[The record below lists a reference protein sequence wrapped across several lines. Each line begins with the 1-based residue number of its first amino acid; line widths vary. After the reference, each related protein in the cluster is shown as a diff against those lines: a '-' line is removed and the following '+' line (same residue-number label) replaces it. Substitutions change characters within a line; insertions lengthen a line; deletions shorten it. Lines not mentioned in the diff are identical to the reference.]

1 MTYAFGIYFEDDDN
15 LGLVAAGSRW
25 TSGGNSAAAR
35 RARVAMQR
43 RDRYGRWAEMGGGIA
58 FSGRNSNN
66 QVIKMV
72 GRYVGPAE
80 RPEYMRVYVTS
91 GRGIQTG
98 IYEVPSK
105 VATVAKALL
114 GEDALKDVGVKL
126 DVNGKT
132 VGDILDRDIE
142 YIAGMFKGKPNDFE
156 LDMARKNLTKAEN
169 KVIAKARLRAPAH
182 KSYNIV
188 DKDGNRID
196 KDEEPTKPD
205 VKKPSKKAKP
215 AKVFPI
221 PDLSKLDPKE
231 QARLVWYEGKNGK
244 PILPNML
251 TEADKTPEN
260 KRIYDRENNRIIDG
274 NGKLIE
280 FKGSFNPDASPI
292 PKQLPEHDPE
302 EGFWNINAVDPKE
315 VRKDLKNAQEVY
327 EHLFNGGFAEVDLAL
342 AIEAFEYS
350 RGQAKYIGRDE
361 NPLFQSN
368 PTDPRLRAIAD
379 IFEALPPGQEA
390 RLKRAINLG
399 FMNEENI
406 DKLKA
411 WLDEKVE
418 PGSPLSKE
426 DMTELHDKFRNLAV
440 DLTNM
445 RIKGQDAFSNDNMGA
460 ERIDM
465 PQLNAEDLPLFLQDM
480 AKMGVGYKET
490 RMMPDQLHPIQ
501 AEMDMGDVANIAES
515 WRDDKLYNDYRP
527 DEAPIVI
534 SRDGYVLD
542 GHHRWAAAWLAQKR
556 GDKYALKGLKV
567 VQLDIDHEQ
576 ALEIAN
582 EWSDYAG
589 VARLTV
595 GGKKVREPRP
605 AKVEAPTTT
614 PISYDPD
621 EIPANYA
628 PDDSPPSD
636 GDNVVTPSGE
646 NFKNWLDRELAN
658 NGDKI
663 LTDYSAKLTND
674 TPNVDEPRSPFP
686 GSRTAVKNLLKYRDA
701 LIKKLK
707 ENALDGDEAKF
718 KFTFA
723 VAKRVT
729 NLLNQ
734 IHENFA
740 NDRRYG
746 FGTELEIP
754 TSNPLEKL
762 KTLRILPETMVM
774 NTDNNGIQRIESF
787 QALIIAK
794 NGKPYLIKWTDSNS
808 KAYSIG
814 LDGTPN
820 STNDGGGTSFGSVQS
835 YQDIVDGKPV
845 PYTASV
851 GGAYTETSS
860 QALGLG
866 GAHIYLTRWV
876 QSQFNNG
883 RLQHSGNLSNRGN
896 AYSKQVSRD
905 MRSNN
910 RSQADK
916 AVHMSSPNADI
927 FKVLKDMGLVGGEY
941 IPATPG
947 AAQDDDTPGGYGR
960 NSGGRGWLKR
970 LTFANNSGFSDNQS
984 VLTKFSLNAYVD
996 RLDTMFLAK
1005 SPEEQQ
1011 AILDAMPPIFRDFF
1025 TGDRSRNPE
1034 FRFEDFDVQY
1044 NMLATA
1050 YTDGMKKQEAV
1061 DFLNTLIDG
1070 LPQLYTAFGQDLNS
1084 VNGMPE
1090 RLVDLGRLRDAVN
1103 ARAWDQANN
1112 NYNRPLPFTP
1122 NSIRTLESPFA
1133 GHFKFNE
1140 WTLPG
1145 DVNRVLNDLPFAP
1158 KPRNTSQ
1165 HPDWTE
1171 DPQRL
1176 QAQYSPETLL
1186 NALRDSILNRK
1197 GKFASLPPLSTD
1209 ENGVNNV
1216 NPTAVYKAL
1225 ENHGYDTEKIL
1236 AGIYDELNGNTTN
1249 TDALLAKRNE
1259 LGNLQ
1264 DIIER
1269 LRREVGQVDAPV
1281 EFSRIGGDY
1290 DPTTRIL
1297 QSDLVKRG
1305 EGSESELPTG
1315 LKLQPLALDNDNY
1328 DYLNLGTNTRN
1339 LVIQSAPYSPQI
1351 ALSKF
1356 YIDGVT
1362 DNPNLIARNFNPT
1375 GLRNALV
1382 DAVTNGRDSVKL
1394 RFPNGSEIL
1403 IKNAAIRDALQL
1415 QGYDINKV
1423 LAEQPNLRQTVR
1435 DITIVNGNENVDGNG
1450 TSVVDWGIDTDR
1462 PTGPGLRQKV
1472 NSITGN
1478 YEISVVNLSDPS
1490 KSTIAQLAKIT
1501 KNQDGKFEVWVAKK
1515 SDGKTDD
1522 FTGEPS
1528 GIYSNLENAVFD
1540 VKRHVETELN
1550 LRTRGNFFNQATRP
1564 AARPDYEI
1572 IGGKDDEPQVTVG
1585 DLVLTRPEGAD
1596 SFVVYSNDDIARGF
1610 RRIPGSEDGIS
1621 AGNVYTQSVEQ
1632 SDDSFSEVFKHV
1644 SKGEN
1649 GELKERQVFAITK
1662 IGDKYRLTTGRLS
1675 GVSVADDVID
1685 NLTFNNYEDAKDFA
1699 IRRFTQG
1706 KIGFTGSKNFPNLRT
1721 ASSERTAASADLAN
1735 QQIVQDATSIQIST
1749 PVNSIDGIAG
1759 DLKINIQKGAHPTW
1773 ANNVVNPPYVFA
1785 EFSFSPP
1792 GSQSGDTPYL
1802 TGKIVRT
1809 GRMQWEVRIEGKTD
1823 SFGSDAN
1830 LFINNYLRTTTMYES
1845 SKEDAVNS
1853 LRRRLN
1859 LTFGVTDQQ
1868 KEQGD
1873 SVLPQIRLV
1882 NRAAELEPRPTPP
1895 APTDPTLLA
1904 DGVFD
1909 EFLAVRN
1916 TPLDI
1921 PDATSRGYMGLGQ
1934 SMSSRFE
1941 TPDGKNY
1948 KVKDEGSRKAASES
1962 LNHALHLVLGIPA
1975 TPARTGKAPGT
1986 RNQVN
1991 LIDPFEPDIVR
2002 GAVNG
2007 NMNGQELFTN
2017 ANFSQPENQ
2026 QAIADIQEGLIIDYW
2041 LGNVDFV
2048 LNTGNSFVA
2057 VRDGVR
2063 RGVRCDVGGGMFSAI
2078 RQQLIGDWPNGDD
2091 AVREF
2096 KYFNGDFM
2104 GIDDRVNHSTTAGHM
2119 RRGLTKAKYIEIA
2132 KRTLLRLTD
2141 DKIDRLVD
2149 AHITDPTDA
2158 DRAKQGLKARRLAL
2172 LNYLGI
2178 DPNQAPPTGA
2188 QAAPSAAVDA
2198 NPQLAR
2204 DGYEFVG
2211 ENAQGKKIVRVPG
2224 SMAPDGIFIASIN
2237 IPENV
2242 RDGIIDGSFVPENLP
2257 FRAMDR
2263 TDPTKDIV
2271 IDGAGIVRPVS
2282 ALTVGYTSLLIRK
2295 KLSNGA
2301 YNYLIVSP
2309 NADRNSGAHDRAN
2322 INKVGPIVAE
2332 HARGQALPT
2341 AKEIINKVFGTPTYG
2356 PGDRV
2361 VGEKEILLDIP
2372 GLLGKQRV
2380 LVADVDDFDMSAT
2393 RDFAVAQ
2400 GRIASSIF
2408 LSANFIKNTGSSFQT
2423 HAPGDASRIENKLKQ
2438 WEQNWN
2444 STASNVPTGTD
2455 NKSGGD
2461 DGSGPSNPG
2470 GGDGGGSPSGPPAS
2484 GSSSDWQSFSRISF
2498 MSRRPGFPE
2507 TQTRLEIF
2515 TRADGAI
2522 AVDDSNSGN
2531 TIGHIKPLQHGHW
2544 VATFMPGL
2552 IGDNNNGN
2560 AAKAF
2565 FANKKDA
2572 ENWLTKKIYDLNY
2585 ADPRGG
2591 ERIAARI
2598 GVSGDR
2604 SYDQN
2609 APQPPFV
2616 VDRGYLNPTTPAQ
2629 IGLAKRLVKGK
2640 KATPEERAMYKA
2652 ILSQRNPTVG
2662 DVGWI
2667 IGQLREREDRDSAE
2681 LAASKQAQKDALNAG
2696 NPIRESSLDNG
2707 GDGSN
2712 RERTVLAKNLQVGE
2726 RILGNINAD
2735 VVFTVPGEN
2744 DTINVGV
2751 VGDDGKLKVYKV
2763 NRNRG
2768 LVCIYG
2774 RQAPVAP
2781 AQQVTP
2787 HPAIIARA
2795 NRSRLIQESIKA
2807 QYPNTHTLPNG
2818 DLVIGQRDHRQADG
2832 RVFRYE
2838 AVVHKLKSDEFV
2850 GYVRRQLLDANGNPT
2865 GIGEAAYL
2873 TKPAHSARALGNRL
2887 SGRVIPAL
2895 MANNP
2900 ANGFNQPNGD
2910 RQNEAIDPATGLP
2923 LPESLVSQTRF
2934 VGNTGIET
2942 TGHPAKD
2949 ALIEYVQTLVA
2960 RGVSAPDIINQV
2972 VGTNQN
2978 LFSRQQMDD
2987 IIERLEANRLYP
2999 GVNVIPYVSKDNK
3012 TIVRVG
3018 DRVTHFDAFGQPKL
3032 MPNGLPRTGTV
3043 TERRPYTLNVKP
3055 NGDYEYTDQIF
3066 VKWDDTDRP
3075 HQAAPRRVEVNRR
3088 ADGSAPVPAV
3098 QDAVP
3103 GETPPYIETMP
3114 MQPRRVIPRPVAPGR
3129 QQPPAPANSQDI
3141 ANIGNVRIL
3150 VVPNGP
3156 TYSVDR
3162 GDEYTQFQDVNDAGN
3177 YSGIYVI
3184 KVSNGGKW
3192 LVKRRD
3198 GVDVQVLAEFDN
3210 RNEAEANAMD
3220 LITQNG
3226 GGQTDERLENRPATP
3241 VVFPEVG
3248 ETAQQGT
3255 TISSNNIGE
3264 FSRVI
3269 DPSGMGHTI
3278 MRGVNMTRFDKDQG
3292 DWRDDAIYVQQLGD
3306 GKWRVLQQIPNGN
3319 GGHDTRNVAI
3329 SEDRNLM
3336 EAVATNIVA
3345 GNATAE
3351 DYMAAW
3357 GDPNQPVA
3365 PENNDSGITPL
3376 IERFNANRMPTDFSL
3391 ARSEAGD
3398 GFLGRGGSI
3407 LLNDAKAGAAGLNS
3421 VKGRITQNENGNF
3434 IVQKWGS
3441 NGGFVG
3447 REEYPDVMT
3456 ALEVLSQHA
3465 TSLRNERDG
3474 ENRETPQ
3481 GPSLRNAIDASPT
3494 VRDFN
3499 DVQGGEIVTF
3509 PGRNFIA
3516 FTHPEQQM
3524 GGGRITDIEDLENG
3538 MFRVSDWTNVQSFNF
3553 ENKEEAIQKVEALLT
3568 AFNARMN
3575 RNQPSSSD
3583 KSPSGDGGG
3592 DGGVPPT
3599 NPPTGGDGGA
3609 SDGPGLDLNP
3619 GNWRQGEPSQGVV
3632 RLDGRVPKV
3641 NTFWDDDQPPTKYE
3655 VIRTSDSTNFVGVA
3669 GDNAGAVAFMRVE
3682 KTENGNWK
3690 VVDPRNREGIDTDE
3704 FPTPYASRNVAEAL
3718 AINKMAGRQELNR
3731 DILNQPDSNVPPALE
3746 ENAQVPVLD
3755 IPWNDKR
3762 MAIQPQEVGAIR
3774 SFELIND
3781 QGNGSLEPIKIEI
3794 VRDPASTRFLPEGL
3808 NYEDIEVTRN
3818 EFTNNWEVSGITEN
3832 PYEIKTFRTRA
3843 EAEAAAV
3850 NSMLRFNQDAKDAYV
3865 ARQNNRPAPQAL
3877 PNGIVE
3883 SRSEG
3888 MTLYNNPD
3896 GSINE
3901 IQVIAIGNGKAWQV
3915 TRNRPGQN
3923 PEVLSTRATR
3933 EDGESEARA
3942 RIAQENAPVAPA
3954 GPAATDSESQTSGKS
3969 DSELRVGEF
3978 RGPDGMIENREADGN
3993 FTADF
3998 NIGQSTF
4005 QRVRKPDGNASYFYN
4020 GTEIAT
4026 IEKNSDGTFNVKTI
4040 WAKNASDFVV
4050 ARDEENA
4057 LLSAQSQIWQAN
4069 QDGRIEQM
4077 DQGTP
4082 PAGPS
4087 GGDGGNP
4094 FTEPGDRPFIPFDGR
4109 GRPKPRPGGTINI
4122 DGLGTPVG
4130 PAERDGGGGAGVPP
4144 QTPPAG
4150 PLDGLPVAED
4160 TPANVNGVVVRN
4172 GEQKFNISPNGEPE
4186 ELREISQPSPNSRY
4200 VTGNGE
4206 AYFENEDGTVWPANW
4221 TTMLDNLPPVA
4232 PVVPEPKAPQAPQA
4246 VPAQAPRLPRPRV
4259 NPVQPGDRY
4268 VRYNVGRDGN
4278 NWDIVDSKTRRKIG
4292 RAKNREEAEQM
4303 RDGLRD
4309 LKTGK
4314 LIDYNTPITPRTR
4327 RPATQE
4333 NPNVAPTQRGADVAT
4348 RNDLGDGVFSIT
4360 NQDAE
4365 YGLAVRQS
4373 DGTWSARVHENPRDA
4388 MNNRNPIISGTY
4400 ATEQEAEDAI
4410 RQAIAER
4417 QAQRDA
4423 ANVLQW
4429 QSGSDG
4435 KQYLG
4440 LDGVAGVDAENGP
4453 VYGISPSP
4461 FGGWALARWDTKA
4474 SKDAG
4479 AQPNSIVAQ
4488 PNEEAAKNDAL
4499 QQINDFLRN
4508 LTGQN
4513 PPLVNDENPTTST
4526 NREEQ
4531 LPPGTTLQDQVD
4543 AGVTTPFNPNATLPG
4558 SNPPKA

>member
-25 TSGGNSAAAR
+25 NSGGNSAAAR
-35 RARVAMQR
+35 RARVALQR

-114 GEDALKDVGVKL
+114 GEDALKDAGVKL

-142 YIAGMFKGKPNDFE
+142 YIAGMFKGKPTDFE

-215 AKVFPI
+215 AEVFPI

-292 PKQLPEHDPE
+292 PKKLPKHDPE

-379 IFEALPPGQEA
+379 IFEALPESQEA

-411 WLDEKVE
+411 WLDEKIE

-426 DMTELHDKFRNLAV
+426 DMSELHDKFRNLAV

-445 RIKGQDAFSNDNMGA
+445 RVKGQDAFSNDNMGA

-480 AKMGVGYKET
+480 AKMGVGFKEG

-515 WRDDKLYNDYRP
+515 WRDDKKYNDYRP

-576 ALEIAN
+576 ALQIAN

-707 ENALDGDEAKF
+707 ENALDGDKAKF

-762 KTLRILPETMVM
+762 KTLRILPETMRM
-774 NTDNNGIQRIESF
+774 TTDNNGIQKIESF
-787 QALIIAK
+787 DALIIAK
-794 NGKPYLIKWTDSNS
+794 NGKPYLIKWTGSNS
-808 KAYSIG
+808 RAYSIG

-941 IPATPG
+941 IPGTPG
-947 AAQDDDTPGGYGR
+947 AAQNDDTPGGYGR

-970 LTFANNSGFSDNQS
+970 LTFANNRGFSDNQS

-996 RLDTMFLAK
+996 RLDTKFLAK

-1070 LPQLYTAFGQDLNS
+1070 LPQLYTAFGEDLNS

-1133 GHFKFNE
+1133 GNFKFNE

-1264 DIIER
+1264 DIIEQ

-1290 DPTTRIL
+1290 DPTTGIL

-1305 EGSESELPTG
+1305 EGSGESELPTG

-1394 RFPNGSEIL
+1394 RFPNGSEL
-1403 IKNAAIRDALQL
+1403 SVKNAAIRDALQL

-1478 YEISVVNLSDPS
+1478 YEISVVNLSDPA

-1501 KNQDGKFEVWVAKK
+1501 KNQDGNFEVWVAKK

-1564 AARPDYEI
+1564 VARPDYEI

-1685 NLTFNNYEDAKDFA
+1685 NLTFNNYDDAKDFA

-1809 GRMQWEVRIEGKTD
+1809 GRMQWEVRMEGKTD

-1845 SKEDAVNS
+1845 SKEDAINS

-1895 APTDPTLLA
+1895 PSTDPTLLA
-1904 DGVFD
+1904 DGVLD

-1921 PDATSRGYMGLGQ
+1921 PDAINRGYMGLGQ
-1934 SMSSRFE
+1934 SFSRRYE

-1986 RNQVN
+1986 SNQVN
-1991 LIDPFEPDIVR
+1991 IIDPFEPDIVR
-2002 GAVNG
+2002 GAING
-2007 NMNGQELFTN
+2007 HMNGQELFTD

-2078 RQQLIGDWPNGDD
+2078 RQQLITDWPNGAD
-2091 AVREF
+2091 ALREF
-2096 KYFNGDFM
+2096 KHFNGDFM
-2104 GIDDRVNHSTTAGHM
+2104 GNNDTVNGSTTDGHM
-2119 RRGLTKAKYIEIA
+2119 RRGLTKDKYIEIA

-2141 DKIDRLVD
+2141 DKIDRIVD

-2158 DRAKQGLKARRLAL
+2158 DRAKQGLKARRVAL

-2188 QAAPSAAVDA
+2188 QAAPSVAVDA

-2211 ENAQGKKIVRVPG
+2211 ENAQGKKIVRLDG
-2224 SMAPDGIFIASIN
+2224 QIAPDGIFVTSVGR

-2242 RDGIIDGSFVPENLP
+2242 RNGIIDGSFVPENLP
-2257 FRAMDR
+2257 FRAMDM
-2263 TDPTKDIV
+2263 DGGNKEIL
-2271 IDGAGIVRPVS
+2271 IDGAGIIRPVS
-2282 ALTVGYTSLLIRK
+2282 ALTTGYTSLLIRK

-2309 NADRNSGAHDRAN
+2309 NADQNSGAHDRAN

-2332 HARGQALPT
+2332 HTRGQALPT
-2341 AKEIINKVFGTPTYG
+2341 AREIINKVFGTPTYG

-2372 GLLGKQRV
+2372 GLRGKQRV

-2400 GRIASSIF
+2400 GRIGSSIF

-2423 HAPGDASRIENKLKQ
+2423 HAPGDARRIEDKLKE
-2438 WEQNWN
+2438 WEQNWH

-2484 GSSSDWQSFSRISF
+2484 GSSDDWQSFSRISF

-2531 TIGHIKPLQHGHW
+2531 TLGHIKPLQHGHW

-2552 IGDNNNGN
+2552 IGNNNNGN

-2591 ERIAARI
+2591 ERLAARI
-2598 GVSGDR
+2598 GLSGDR

-2696 NPIRESSLDNG
+2696 NPIKESSLDNG

-3018 DRVTHFDAFGQPKL
+3018 DRVTHYDAFGQPKL
-3032 MPNGLPRTGTV
+3032 MRNGLPRTGTV

-3055 NGDYEYTDQIF
+3055 NGDYEYTDQIY
-3066 VKWDDTDRP
+3066 VKWDDTPRP

-3098 QDAVP
+3098 QDAVS

-3129 QQPPAPANSQDI
+3129 QQPPTTSEDLQDI
-3141 ANIGNVRIL
+3141 ANIGDVRL
-3150 VVPNGP
+3150 LQVPNGP
-3156 TYSVDR
+3156 AYNVER
-3162 GDEYTQFQDVNDAGN
+3162 GDTWTQFQDVNELAYAD
-3177 YSGIYVI
+3177 IYV
-3184 KVSNGGKW
+3184 SQLDNGKW
-3192 LVKRRD
+3192 AVKKMD
-3198 GVDVQVLAEFDN
+3198 GVDRQILTEFDT

-3220 LITQNG
+3220 RIIAN
-3226 GGQTDERLENRPATP
+3226 NAPATP
-3241 VVFPEVG
+3241 APAENSIDLREAVLTNPVIRDLVANRGGQLVSFPGAEMFRI
-3248 ETAQQGT
+3248 THPQ
-3255 TISSNNIGE
+3255 SN
-3264 FSRVI
+3264 
-3269 DPSGMGHTI
+3269 
-3278 MRGVNMTRFDKDQG
+3278 GVN
-3292 DWRDDAIYVQQLGD
+3292 
-3306 GKWRVLQQIPNGN
+3306 
-3319 GGHDTRNVAI
+3319 
-3329 SEDRNLM
+3329 S
-3336 EAVATNIVA
+3336 AVADIKVDQNNNYIV
-3345 GNATAE
+3345 T
-3351 DYMAAW
+3351 DYSN
-3357 GDPNQPVA
+3357 GDQYGYVRKEVALQRLEEVVANFIRDVNPNA
-3365 PENNDSGITPL
+3365 PENNDSGIINPL
-3376 IERFNANRMPTDFSL
+3376 IERFNANRIPFGFSL
-3391 ARSEAGD
+3391 VRTGAEGGR
-3398 GFLGRGGSI
+3398 LGNGGPI
-3407 LLNDAKAGAAGLNS
+3407 LLKDTQADAAGLNGI
-3421 VKGRITQNENGNF
+3421 KGRITQDENGNYV
-3434 IVQKWGS
+3434 VQKWGS

-3447 REEYPDVMT
+3447 REEYPGIMT
-3456 ALEVLSQHA
+3456 ALEVLSTHA
-3465 TSLRNERDG
+3465 VSVKLERDG
-3474 ENRETPQ
+3474 GNRETPQ

-3538 MFRVSDWTNVQSFNF
+3538 TFRVSDWTNVQSFNF
-3553 ENKEEAIQKVEALLT
+3553 ENKEEAIQKVEELLT

-3609 SDGPGLDLNP
+3609 SDGPGLDLEK

-3641 NTFWDDDQPPTKYE
+3641 NTFWDDDQPPTQYE
-3655 VIRTSDSTNFVGVA
+3655 VNRSENGTKFVGIG
-3669 GDNAGAVAFMRVE
+3669 GDNEGAEAFIRVE
-3682 KTENGNWK
+3682 KTELGNWK

-3704 FPTPYASRNVAEAL
+3704 FPAQYGDRNVAEAL

-3731 DILNQPDSNVPPALE
+3731 DILNQPDSNAPSALE
-3746 ENAQVPVLD
+3746 ANTQVPVLD

-3762 MAIQPQEVGAIR
+3762 MAVQPQEVGAIR

-3850 NSMLRFNQDAKDAYV
+3850 NSMLLFNRDAKDAYV
-3865 ARQNNRPAPQAL
+3865 ARQNNQPAGPSDGGGGGV
-3877 PNGIVE
+3877 PP
-3883 SRSEG
+3883 
-3888 MTLYNNPD
+3888 TNNP
-3896 GSINE
+3896 
-3901 IQVIAIGNGKAWQV
+3901 
-3915 TRNRPGQN
+3915 
-3923 PEVLSTRATR
+3923 
-3933 EDGESEARA
+3933 
-3942 RIAQENAPVAPA
+3942 PA
-3954 GPAATDSESQTSGKS
+3954 GPAATDSESPTSGNS

-4040 WAKNASDFVV
+4040 WAKDASDFVV

-4077 DQGTP
+4077 DRDSADGESPATPQVSPQATSERPVIDVNPSDAGLDIPDEDYIPFDGRGRPKPEGPFDIGDLNP

-4094 FTEPGDRPFIPFDGR
+4094 
-4109 GRPKPRPGGTINI
+4109 
-4122 DGLGTPVG
+4122 PVG
-4130 PAERDGGGGAGVPP
+4130 PAERDGGGAGVPP

-4150 PLDGLPVAED
+4150 PAP
-4160 TPANVNGVVVRN
+4160 T
-4172 GEQKFNISPNGEPE
+4172 
-4186 ELREISQPSPNSRY
+4186 
-4200 VTGNGE
+4200 
-4206 AYFENEDGTVWPANW
+4206 
-4221 TTMLDNLPPVA
+4221 PVA
-4232 PVVPEPKAPQAPQA
+4232 P
-4246 VPAQAPRLPRPRV
+4246 PAQAPQGRPRV
-4259 NPVQPGDRY
+4259 NPVQPGERF
-4268 VRYNVGRDGN
+4268 VRYHAGRDGN
-4278 NWDIVDSKTRRKIG
+4278 YWDIIDRRTRKKIG
-4292 RAKNREEAEQM
+4292 RADTIEKANEMAA
-4303 RDGLRD
+4303 GLRD
-4309 LKTGK
+4309 LNGK
-4314 LIDYNTPITPRTR
+4314 LIDYDTP
-4327 RPATQE
+4327 
-4333 NPNVAPTQRGADVAT
+4333 VAPRQPRQVAAKFPRPNGYKRT
-4348 RNDLGDGVFSIT
+4348 AVGQGYFLENTNDPNAPV
-4360 NQDAE
+4360 
-4365 YGLAVRQS
+4365 
-4373 DGTWSARVHENPRDA
+4373 ARVEWDEDSSDWVGNLYANKADA
-4388 MNNRNPIISGTY
+4388 QSRRNPISEFFAKSQNDAESKANGAVQEELDRRNPPAPETPEAQQPAGERINS
-4400 ATEQEAEDAI
+4400 ATDLG
-4410 RQAIAER
+4410 
-4417 QAQRDA
+4417 
-4423 ANVLQW
+4423 NVLKW

-4435 KQYLG
+4435 KAYLG
-4440 LDGVAGVDAENGP
+4440 LEGVPNSP
-4453 VYGISPSP
+4453 VIGISALP
-4461 FGGWALARWDTKA
+4461 FNRGWVSVGWRNQAE
-4474 SKDAG
+4474 KDAG
-4479 AQPNSIVAQ
+4479 TRGTLISEHEDEQGARDS
-4488 PNEEAAKNDAL
+4488 AAN
-4499 QQINDFLRN
+4499 N
-4508 LTGQN
+4508 LTMMARLLGLELPN
-4513 PPLVNDENPTTST
+4513 TPT
-4526 NREEQ
+4526 E
-4531 LPPGTTLQDQVD
+4531 
-4543 AGVTTPFNPNATLPG
+4543 
-4558 SNPPKA
+4558 